1 MCTDSVAT
9 DSDLV
14 FWIVIISSD
23 ADAPKE
29 VVVACLTKRTD
40 APRDDAIKG
49 TTTTVEARSSIVI
62 RDRARGHRETISN
75 GIQVSIRDDA
85 HECC

>member
-1 MCTDSVAT
+1 MHVFVAT

-14 FWIVIISSD
+14 FGSSPSD
-23 ADAPKE
+23 TDAPKE

-49 TTTTVEARSSIVI
+49 TTTTLEARSSIVI

-85 HECC
+85 HE

>member
-14 FWIVIISSD
+14 FGSSSSD
-23 ADAPKE
+23 TDAPKE

-40 APRDDAIKG
+40 AQRDDAIKG

-62 RDRARGHRETISN
+62 RVRARGHRETIHH

-85 HECC
+85 HE